1 MRYLLHESQH
11 DELLAR
17 QKYLYDVFHL
27 YFIPDISDNG
37 FITLKSVGCCFNEI
51 LFSDQKFGVGDI
63 VLSSTSAVTTNGAVM
78 PGITIAS
85 ISEYNKVYDLVKK
98 IQTDIYSDTMYPNDM
113 RPKENHG
120 YNTEYKGM

>member
-1 MRYLLHESQH
+1 
-11 DELLAR
+11 
-17 QKYLYDVFHL
+17 
-27 YFIPDISDNG
+27 
-37 FITLKSVGCCFNEI
+37 
-51 LFSDQKFGVGDI
+51 
-63 VLSSTSAVTTNGAVM
+63 M